1 MDPDDQDGDPYEDW
15 AEIYNAGLEDVD
27 LGGMYMADSHLELHM
42 IPTGDPATI
51 VPAGGFIIVYF
62 DDEPEDGPLHIPEKL
77 GDGGDEIYLYNVDG
91 VTLLDS
97 YIYDEQTTDVSM
109 GRLPDGS
116 SFWTFFEVPTPGAT
130 NGELPPVELYINEF
144 IASNDTGLID
154 PDDQNDDPY
163 EDWVEIY
170 NPGFYDVD
178 LGGMFMADSHQE
190 LHMIPMG
197 DPATIIPAGGYIIT
211 FFDDEPEDGPLHI
224 PEKLG
229 GGGDEIWL
237 FDVDGATVIDSYFY
251 DAQTTDVSEGR
262 FPDGSDT
269 WEFFAVPTPGSANV
283 QTCLAD
289 GDANMDASTDILD
302 IVMIVGYILGTVEFT
317 EDNFCHSDSNGD
329 GNIDILDVVT
339 IVDQI
344 LNGPARIDNAT
355 YGRVDYNNTGAALNA
370 DGFVGAVQMT
380 LSHHSDFSLNL
391 TDNALLAEY
400 VTDGNST
407 TLIIVAPEGTQ
418 LFTSE
423 GEYEI
428 TSVVAA
434 SGDDYIA
441 IEIAGEYSLLT
452 NYPNPFNPSTTINY
466 SVVEAG
472 HVNIS
477 VYDINGREVAELVS
491 GFQSAGYH
499 SMEWNASAQSS
510 GIYFVKMTANGLNQ
524 TLKLALMK

>member
-1 MDPDDQDGDPYEDW
+1 M
-15 AEIYNAGLEDVD
+15 
-27 LGGMYMADSHLELHM
+27 
-42 IPTGDPATI
+42 
-51 VPAGGFIIVYF
+51 
-62 DDEPEDGPLHIPEKL
+62 
-77 GDGGDEIYLYNVDG
+77 
-91 VTLLDS
+91 
-97 YIYDEQTTDVSM
+97 
-109 GRLPDGS
+109 
-116 SFWTFFEVPTPGAT
+116 
-130 NGELPPVELYINEF
+130 
-144 IASNDTGLID
+144 
-154 PDDQNDDPY
+154 
-163 EDWVEIY
+163 EIY